1 VQIFNSINGVINKD
15 TGNYR
20 MIQRLISGKG
30 LLYGDLIRVIKDPSS
45 EEALPFEEQLIEKR
59 D

>member
-1 VQIFNSINGVINKD
+1 
-15 TGNYR
+15 

-30 LLYGDLIRVIKDPSS
+30 LLYGDLIRVIKDPSADV
-45 EEALPFEEQLIEKR
+45 ALPFEEQLIAKR